1 MLTEAITVIC
11 GIFFVGLFSHWL
23 MVRKMGRWKGL
34 PGPYTPLVF
43 VLKSLF
49 TSNNVI
55 IWRETY
61 KKYQKVNKLLK
72 NLKSNDFIVYQGGLC
87 FIPLMN
93 VPLLFVGN
101 FNTLKFLYNHP
112 GQYTVYLHVLKTFTH
127 YFEQMSR
134 AGLLCQRANFSSSFS
149 TIGHRRCREI
159 HWLASSLVK
168 EKLGK
173 NSGDLLSRLSGNLGL
188 VNQAWRNLFGR
199 RQRSSASP

>member
-11 GIFFVGLFSHWL
+11 GIIFVGLFLHGQ
-23 MVRKMGRWKGL
+23 MVRKMGRWRNL

-43 VLKSLF
+43 VLKSLL

-101 FNTLKFLYNHP
+101 FNTLKFLYNHQ

-134 AGLLCQRANFSSSFS
+134 AGLLCQRANYSSSFS
-149 TIGHRRCREI
+149 TIGHRKCREI
-159 HWLASSLVK
+159 HCLASSLVK
-168 EKLGK
+168 EKLGRS
-173 NSGDLLSRLSGNLGL
+173 SGDL
-188 VNQAWRNLFGR
+188 Q
-199 RQRSSASP
+199 